1 MEWRSWSGLASALP
15 REVYAP
21 RSTADVVAAVT
32 AARASGGTVNMVG
45 TGHSF
50 TPIAVAEHTMLVPD
64 RLTGLVG
71 LDLDRMT
78 VTVRAGTPLHVLNG
92 ELEARGLTLH
102 NMGDIAEQTIAGAI
116 STGTHGSGGR
126 VASLSAQVRGLEL
139 VTGTGEVLRASA
151 TEHPDVLDVAR
162 LGLGALGVLTEVT
175 LAVEPLLL
183 LRAHERPVSWDE
195 GLATLDDLVATH
207 DHVDAYWFP
216 HTGRMQIKTD
226 DRLAVPVEQAEPLP
240 RWRALLDDD
249 LLANRLFDRVVRLGN
264 AWPALVA
271 PVNRISARAL
281 GERTYTDIPHRV
293 FTTPRH
299 VRFKEMEY
307 AVPREVGL
315 EALRELRRAVEASDW
330 RIGFPVEVRF
340 VPADD
345 VPLSPAYG
353 RDVTYLAVHTP
364 VGADHQPFFA
374 GVEPILRSLGGRPHW
389 GKVHTLGAAELA
401 DLHPR
406 FGDFLAV
413 RDRLDPDRV
422 LGNPHLREV
431 LGD

>member
-21 RSTADVVAAVT
+21 RSAEDVVAAVR
-32 AARASGGTVNMVG
+32 AARAAGHTAKMVG

-50 TPIAVAEHTMLVPD
+50 TPIAVADDTLLLPD
-64 RLTGLVG
+64 ALTGIVSV
-71 LDLDRMT
+71 DRDAMT
-78 VTVRAGTPLHVLNG
+78 VTARAGTPLHVLNARLA
-92 ELEARGLTLH
+92 ELGLTLH
-102 NMGDIAEQTIAGAI
+102 NMGDIAEQTVAGAI

-139 VTGTGEVLRASA
+139 VTGTGELVRATSD
-151 TEHPDVLDVAR
+151 EHPDVLDVAR
-162 LGLGALGVLTEVT
+162 LGLGALGILTTVT

-195 GLATLDDLVATH
+195 AMGTLDELVATH

-216 HTGRMQIKTD
+216 HTDRMQVKTD
-226 DRLAVPVEQAEPLP
+226 DRLAYPVEQAEPLP
-240 RWRALLDDD
+240 RWRAWLDDD
-249 LLANRLFDRVVRLGN
+249 LLANRLFDRLVRLGG
-264 AWPALVA
+264 AWPATVA
-271 PVNRISARAL
+271 PVNRFAARAL
-281 GERTYTDIPHRV
+281 AERSYTDVPHRV

-299 VRFKEMEY
+299 VRFREMEY
-307 AVPREVGL
+307 AVPREAGL
-315 EALRELRRAVEASDW
+315 AALRELRRAVEASDW

-364 VGADHQPFFA
+364 VAVDHHPFFA
-374 GVEPILRSLGGRPHW
+374 GVEPILRDHGGRPHW
-389 GKVHTLGAAELA
+389 GKLHTLGADELA
-401 DLHPR
+401 GLHPR
-406 FGDFLAV
+406 FDDVLAM
-413 RDRLDPDRV
+413 RDRLDPERVFGNAHLRRV
-422 LGNPHLREV
+422 LG
-431 LGD
+431 D